1 MSGTAVQPAATA
13 GGAGF
18 RIDYDAV
25 LVEEAVLLAERTLER
40 GERVRFRTERDRVY
54 ETAPGDQREVRF
66 EEMHG
71 RWFLRLGLDRP
82 LHQALSAQPDLMLRT
97 RGCRVGPARSA
108 REEMADLRDAGS
120 EPVSRASI
128 LIRLR
133 PESFLDPERLTA
145 LLNHELQHVADMT
158 DPAFGYR
165 TELPA
170 SDAGP
175 AHENLLRDRYRAVW
189 DATIDGRLFRRGLL
203 GEGAREACRAEFARA
218 FPMLEPA
225 TGEHFRRW
233 FDEPVPTH
241 RAIAAFVLE
250 PPGPEGAASG
260 RCPICSFPTARLDPH
275 PERMPAAALAEL
287 REAHPGWSPARGLC
301 RQCGAIY
308 SARHGTAEAAT

>member
-1 MSGTAVQPAATA
+1 MSGAAVLPAGPA
-13 GGAGF
+13 GAAGF

-40 GERVRFRTERDRVY
+40 SDRVRFRAERDRVY
-54 ETAPGDQREVRF
+54 EAAPGDQREVRF

-82 LHQALSAQPDLMLRT
+82 LHHAFSAQPDLMLRT
-97 RGCRVGPARSA
+97 WSCRVGPARSG
-108 REEMADLRDAGS
+108 REEMADLREAGS
-120 EPVSRASI
+120 EPVCRASI

-133 PESFLDPERLTA
+133 PESFLDPERLATF
-145 LLNHELQHVADMT
+145 LDHELQHVADMT

-203 GEGAREACRAEFARA
+203 AEASPEACRAEFARA
-218 FPMLEPA
+218 FPMLE
-225 TGEHFRRW
+225 TRTEEHFRRW
-233 FDEPVPTH
+233 FDDPGPTH
-241 RAIAAFVLE
+241 GAIAAFVLD
-250 PPGPEGAASG
+250 PPAAGRGPAG
-260 RCPICSFPTARLDPH
+260 RCPICRFPTSRLDPH
-275 PERMPAAALAEL
+275 PERIPAAALAQL
-287 REAHPGWSPARGLC
+287 QRAHPGWLPAQGLC
-301 RQCGAIY
+301 LQCGEI
-308 SARHGTAEAAT
+308 SIARHALC